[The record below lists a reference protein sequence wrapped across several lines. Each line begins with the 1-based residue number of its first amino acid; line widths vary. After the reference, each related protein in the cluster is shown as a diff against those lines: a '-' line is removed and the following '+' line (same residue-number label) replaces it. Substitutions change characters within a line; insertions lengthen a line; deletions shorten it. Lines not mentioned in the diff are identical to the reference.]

1 MNGFL
6 TEPVKQKRGL
16 LQEDS
21 ISPILFNFAI
31 EIFIQSIIISNSD
44 ISGYT
49 LQSTKP
55 AQQWSIQLAVKVL
68 AYADDILILVKYQP
82 NVSNVLYGGKMERY
96 FRVRLRSYRI
106 CNKKRSD
113 MITKALITTS
123 TWDIPST
130 LQFNNVGNSFISD
143 LIAKIKAQVD
153 FFVIWKLSMYDER
166 AKVANT
172 IVLSKNFWR
181 VLRLTSL
188 PKAVIQKLNSIL

>member
-1 MNGFL
+1 MEFVRCIKSLLFDNELFNNMNGFL

-31 EIFIQSIIISNSD
+31 ETFIQSIIISNSD

-82 NVSNVLYGGKMERY
+82 KYIDMEECIETY
-96 FRVRLRSYRI
+96 AM
-106 CNKKRSD
+106 D
-113 MITKALITTS
+113 
-123 TWDIPST
+123 
-130 LQFNNVGNSFISD
+130 
-143 LIAKIKAQVD
+143 
-153 FFVIWKLSMYDER
+153 
-166 AKVANT
+166 
-172 IVLSKNFWR
+172 
-181 VLRLTSL
+181 
-188 PKAVIQKLNSIL
+188 LNSNINYDKSIAFPTYCTAERWNVISV